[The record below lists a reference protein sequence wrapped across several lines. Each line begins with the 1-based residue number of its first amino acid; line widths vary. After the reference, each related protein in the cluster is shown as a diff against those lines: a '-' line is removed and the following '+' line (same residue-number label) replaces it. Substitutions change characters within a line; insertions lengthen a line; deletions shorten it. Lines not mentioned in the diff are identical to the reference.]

1 MIQSKDCVQRCYIDM
16 SALGAFCNQTISFLE
31 DLSESYPEEKDLAMG
46 VHALKLMKQANPRM
60 LHRLFMEY
68 VSTDTQEHILVEDED
83 YLRNHTQSIMNS
95 QFSDMMTVFWV
106 FNKHWVDMTEGN
118 KQQIWKYL
126 KSIVLLAR
134 RVPDAV
140 A

>member
-1 MIQSKDCVQRCYIDM
+1 
-16 SALGAFCNQTISFLE
+16 
-31 DLSESYPEEKDLAMG
+31 
-46 VHALKLMKQANPRM
+46 M

-68 VSTDTQEHILVEDED
+68 VSTDTQEHILVEDDD